1 MTTLTISINALETIK
16 DIDDSIFITGDFN
29 NWNNKEYLL
38 NFDSNKNFYT
48 TTITIGNNLKELVL
62 KFYNATKDSWF
73 NLPSN
78 ILSIDDRNDDSNNIV
93 YLSDL
98 PFDNGYVIIIN
109 SSDKKDLN
117 DFAKI
122 ENLKQ
127 KKYSDPGIQNNNDAT
142 DFVDVT
148 INDDTGNDN
157 INKKVSDSA
166 DKQDS
171 SHFIVLQDADGGADT
186 NAEDSSLPK
195 ADASTPTEIIKNESY
210 SNILLST
217 NNNDMESLAS
227 SSNRTQLTNSI
238 KLKFDGLTPPS
249 SPTASPVVDNKK
261 TSSEKEHPGLKSLF
275 KKVLGYK

>member
-1 MTTLTISINALETIK
+1 MTILTISINALETIK
-16 DIDDSIFITGDFN
+16 DTDDSIFITGDFN
-29 NWNNKEYLL
+29 HWNNKEYLL
-38 NFDSNKNFYT
+38 NFDSNKKIYK
-48 TTITIGNNLKELVL
+48 TTITIDNNLKELVL
-62 KFYNATKDSWF
+62 KFYNSSKDSWF

-93 YLSDL
+93 YLSNL
-98 PFDNGYVIIIN
+98 PFDNGYVTIIN
-109 SSDKKDLN
+109 GSDKGDLN
-117 DFAKI
+117 NFAKI

-127 KKYSDPGIQNNNDAT
+127 KKYSDPGIENNNDAT
-142 DFVDVT
+142 EFVDVT
-148 INDDTGNDN
+148 INDDTCNN
-157 INKKVSDSA
+157 NKKISDSA

-171 SHFIVLQDADGGADT
+171 SHFIVLQDADGGPDT
-186 NAEDSSLPK
+186 NVEDV
-195 ADASTPTEIIKNESY
+195 STPTEIIKNESY

-249 SPTASPVVDNKK
+249 SPTASQVLDNKK
-261 TSSEKEHPGLKSLF
+261 PSSEKEHPGIKSLF